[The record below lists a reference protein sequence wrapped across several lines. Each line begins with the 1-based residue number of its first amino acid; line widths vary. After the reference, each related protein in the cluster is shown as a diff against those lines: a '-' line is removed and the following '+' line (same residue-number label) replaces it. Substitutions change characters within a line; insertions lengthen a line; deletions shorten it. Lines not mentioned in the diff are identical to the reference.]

1 GWDFS
6 ETPVLIYR
14 PGVQDVLLNIDAP
27 PQGFRRY
34 AGPSPLGDEPIY
46 VRDDSTQFDL
56 DGQNTV
62 IELAGQW
69 VLVVA
74 DPASSMRNSLR
85 SFGRMDEQDQE
96 DWLEDWGFLSS
107 PYGLLT
113 LILHE
118 GFHAFQY
125 EQADKFA
132 DETVIAQYPAL
143 DAKNNALHELEGRIL
158 HAAVTDSSGSSQLE
172 TLRQFVAVREARHA
186 RLAPEIVEY
195 ELRNEFTEGLA
206 KYIEYRFFRDG
217 TALTPRPESYLAAG
231 FRGYGDELDRRLSRA
246 LDFASR
252 SIAGEI
258 RVNGSYFGAGPIRF
272 KLYPLGG
279 LQALLLDEV
288 MPGWKSR
295 IFAPGVY
302 QTTLLTE
309 AAGLASFDGANALAQ
324 AKARFDYEAILADK
338 RAFERDGRASAQE
351 KLDAILNTNA
361 TLVRVRYGDLV
372 SELAG
377 LGFTP
382 FGVTRLDSARVI
394 YDLVPVTVDFD
405 ETHHLSFYRARA
417 LLVDTEAQELVF
429 SVPEPAAT
437 FTSGLQT
444 DVSTDTFDLNAPAEV
459 DVAGKTVQ
467 IALRSRAG

>member
-1 GWDFS
+1 
-6 ETPVLIYR
+6 
-14 PGVQDVLLNIDAP
+14 
-27 PQGFRRY
+27 
-34 AGPSPLGDEPIY
+34 
-46 VRDDSTQFDL
+46 
-56 DGQNTV
+56 
-62 IELAGQW
+62 
-69 VLVVA
+69 
-74 DPASSMRNSLR
+74 
-85 SFGRMDEQDQE
+85 
-96 DWLEDWGFLSS
+96 
-107 PYGLLT
+107 
-113 LILHE
+113 
-118 GFHAFQY
+118 
-125 EQADKFA
+125 
-132 DETVIAQYPAL
+132 
-143 DAKNNALHELEGRIL
+143 
-158 HAAVTDSSGSSQLE
+158 
-172 TLRQFVAVREARHA
+172 
-186 RLAPEIVEY
+186 
-195 ELRNEFTEGLA
+195 
-206 KYIEYRFFRDG
+206 
-217 TALTPRPESYLAAG
+217 YLAAG

-309 AAGLASFDGANALAQ
+309 AAGLDSFDGANALAQ
-324 AKARFDYEAILADK
+324 AKARFDYERILADK

-351 KLDAILNTNA
+351 KLDAILNTDA
-361 TLVRVRYGDLV
+361 TLVRVQYGDLV

-405 ETHHLSFYRARA
+405 ETHRLSFYRARA